1 MARQGERSAL
11 RLPRRGEFP
20 ALWISEAASVV
31 GDQLAKVAVAL
42 LVFDRTGSA
51 GWAGAAYAVNFLA
64 PLLVGPLLAGLAD
77 RYPRRALMV
86 ICCTLQG
93 LLIAVM
99 AIPGVPLL
107 VLLAGVMCVAVLQ
120 IPFKGAQ
127 GAVVLHVLS
136 DYRVQHHGIAPT
148 DDARMALNS
157 AGRARLMLVREVG
170 QLAGLAGGAAVVLM
184 IGTTWALVI
193 DAVTFFVAAMV
204 LRLWLRARPASAP
217 GRSAG
222 LAAFA
227 ELGGQLRAFGRQVRR
242 DGLTR
247 ALVVVVG
254 LIGFTAAPDAVVVPL
269 ADELG
274 AGRWAVGWLLAA
286 DCVGVIAGASWLE
299 RQIGPRKRRLIVP
312 LALVSMIPLAA
323 FWVSLHS
330 LAVVLVLLIISGFG
344 ATYFSPAV
352 AELTERVDDRI
363 AGTTN
368 GLISTLLR
376 ASQGVGALTAGILAE
391 VSSALMAVAIL
402 GTTGVLLTGVCAVQ
416 WRRSNVLRQ
425 PVRRPA

>member
-1 MARQGERSAL
+1 M
-11 RLPRRGEFP
+11 
-20 ALWISEAASVV
+20 

-51 GWAGAAYAVNFLA
+51 GWAGAAYAATFLA

-93 LLIAVM
+93 LIIAVM

-120 IPFKGAQ
+120 IPVKGAQ
-127 GAVVLHVLS
+127 GATILHVLS
-136 DYRVQHHGIAPT
+136 DYRVDHHGIAPD
-148 DDARMALNS
+148 DDARMALNG
-157 AGRARLMLVREVG
+157 AGRARLLLVREVG
-170 QLAGLAGGAAVVLM
+170 QLAGLGGGAAVVLA

-193 DAVTFFVAAMV
+193 DAVTFAVAAVV
-204 LRLWLRARPASAP
+204 LRVWLRARPASAP
-217 GRSAG
+217 GTSTG
-222 LAAFA
+222 FGAFA
-227 ELGGQLRAFGRQVRR
+227 ELGGQLRAFGRQVRH

-247 ALVVVVG
+247 ALVVAVA

-286 DCVGVIAGASWLE
+286 DCVGFIAGSTWLE
-299 RQIGPRKRRLIVP
+299 RQIGDRKQRLIVP

-330 LAVVLVLLIISGFG
+330 LAVVLALLIVSGFG
-344 ATYFSPAV
+344 ATYYSPAV
-352 AELTERVDDRI
+352 ATLTERVDGGI

-368 GLISTLLR
+368 GLINTLLR
-376 ASQGVGALTAGILAE
+376 ASQGIGALTAGILAE
-391 VSSALMAVAIL
+391 VSSAVMAVAIL
-402 GTTGVLLTGVCAVQ
+402 GTTGVLLTGVCSVQ
-416 WRRSNVLRQ
+416 WRRSNVLLQ